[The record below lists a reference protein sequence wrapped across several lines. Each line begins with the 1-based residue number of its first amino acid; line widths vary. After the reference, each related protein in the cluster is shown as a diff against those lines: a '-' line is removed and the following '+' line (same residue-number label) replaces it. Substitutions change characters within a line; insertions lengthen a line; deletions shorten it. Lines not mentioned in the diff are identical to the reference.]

1 MMTDHTF
8 NESFRSSAPS
18 TPPAVG
24 SNHDAPIKPNLFCH
38 SHSNERADDVDDFS
52 IAPYTLLPRLKREEY
67 YTNPSIEAMGRMSE
81 AKLSAIDN
89 LEVGRY
95 GYGCVRWPGLTD
107 VRRLDFDTMITIDR
121 GSLTLYPDQ
130 DKPKAGEE
138 LNKEAIVTLHVRPS
152 RNEAKLKSAE
162 ALRARLAKHSE
173 DFGGKF
179 ISYDMDKWIFRVP
192 NFDGQQLNNG

>member
-24 SNHDAPIKPNLFCH
+24 SDHVAPIKPNLVRH
-38 SHSNERADDVDDFS
+38 SHSNERSDDVDDFS

-67 YTNPSIEAMGRMSE
+67 YTNPSIEAMSRMSE

-107 VRRLDFDTMITIDR
+107 VRRVDFDEVISIDR
-121 GSLTLYPDQ
+121 GSLTLYPHQ
-130 DKPKAGEE
+130 DKKGKA
-138 LNKEAIVTLHVRPS
+138 LKKEAIVTLHVRPS

-162 ALRARLAKHSE
+162 VLRARLTKHSE